1 MTAARKL
8 ILRPIRAETRRVAA
22 MTAWVRR
29 ARPPGDAFGYHRDL
43 HLILWTAGMLTVVEG
58 ALTHLIL
65 VLIFGHPPWVWI
77 VLGLHIYGVY
87 LLFGL
92 LAGMMTR
99 PHTVDG
105 PIVHLRNA
113 SGTHVSFAVAD
124 VDSVVLG
131 ERPEFGHSRWRTS
144 DDAERPRSLPGRQYF
159 ASTSSRM
166 PASSSTQPDSA
177 GPEAYSCQC
186 RCPAG
191 VRRASH
197 HSIVAAARRRT
208 MRAGTGRAPIT
219 LTDVVRRTQSA
230 RNSVLV
236 PGQMRSRRRDHMT
249 SASTAARARS
259 KLTADAKLRSL
270 SSVAMASF
278 TRELIGR
285 YPAAV
290 IGSGPP
296 LVVLTGLTPSTGITG
311 DGFVRGSCAPLR
323 EVTGRQLIVI
333 NRRPGLRRR

>member
-22 MTAWVRR
+22 LTAWVRR

-43 HLILWTAGMLTVVEG
+43 HLILWTAGILTVVEG

-113 SGTHVSFAVAD
+113 SGTHVSFPVAD

-144 DDAERPRSLPGRQYF
+144 DDGRTATIASGPAVLRVDLVENAGVILDGSPMPLAPKHIHVSADAPREF
-159 ASTSSRM
+159 AARLTTALSR
-166 PASSSTQPDSA
+166 QPDVGRC
-177 GPEAYSCQC
+177 GPV
-186 RCPAG
+186 PAE
-191 VRRASH
+191 H
-197 HSIVAAARRRT
+197 
-208 MRAGTGRAPIT
+208 
-219 LTDVVRRTQSA
+219 Q
-230 RNSVLV
+230 
-236 PGQMRSRRRDHMT
+236 
-249 SASTAARARS
+249 
-259 KLTADAKLRSL
+259 
-270 SSVAMASF
+270 
-278 TRELIGR
+278 
-285 YPAAV
+285 
-290 IGSGPP
+290 
-296 LVVLTGLTPSTGITG
+296 
-311 DGFVRGSCAPLR
+311 
-323 EVTGRQLIVI
+323 
-333 NRRPGLRRR
+333 